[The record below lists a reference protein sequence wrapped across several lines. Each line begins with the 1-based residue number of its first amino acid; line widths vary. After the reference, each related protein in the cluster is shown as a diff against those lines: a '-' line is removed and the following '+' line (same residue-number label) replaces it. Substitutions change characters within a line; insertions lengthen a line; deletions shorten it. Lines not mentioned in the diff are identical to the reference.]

1 MAVNIISNT
10 LFSMVDSNANPYSVY
25 FRLFIFV
32 AMQAFF
38 EILHQEGENVT

>member
-1 MAVNIISNT
+1 MVVNIVSNT
-10 LFSMVDSNANPYSVY
+10 LLSMVYSFGNPYSVY
-25 FRLFIFV
+25 FRIFLFV